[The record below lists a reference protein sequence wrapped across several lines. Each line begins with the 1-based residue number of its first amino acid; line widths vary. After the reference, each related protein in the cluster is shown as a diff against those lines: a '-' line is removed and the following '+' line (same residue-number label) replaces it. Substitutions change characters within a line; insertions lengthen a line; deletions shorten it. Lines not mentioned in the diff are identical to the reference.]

1 MYTIYVNVW
10 NRLKINPFQVCLLAK
25 IVPYVLLGAR
35 NSVFERRKKTGIKTS
50 DTQGH
55 EHYPSLTWKI
65 DETQSLNSLSSSLS
79 S

>member
-1 MYTIYVNVW
+1 MSFLVPEI
-10 NRLKINPFQVCLLAK
+10 VCL
-25 IVPYVLLGAR
+25 
-35 NSVFERRKKTGIKTS
+35 SEEKKTGIKTS